1 MTGASTISSR
11 PDERALQSSRAAGQ
25 EPRATN
31 AAEQSQQRP
40 LEQGTAAFG
49 EFLGMWLCRQQL
61 CRAWAQGAGDQ
72 RPSLGMS
79 KTNSEFQAGLT
90 FSS

>member
-11 PDERALQSSRAAGQ
+11 PDERALQSRTG
-25 EPRATN
+25 T
-31 AAEQSQQRP
+31 QSHQH
-40 LEQGTAAFG
+40 
-49 EFLGMWLCRQQL
+49 
-61 CRAWAQGAGDQ
+61 CRAKAAASSGAGNCGFWGAPRDVAVQAVPWAQGAGDQ

-79 KTNSEFQAGLT
+79 RTNTEFQAGLT